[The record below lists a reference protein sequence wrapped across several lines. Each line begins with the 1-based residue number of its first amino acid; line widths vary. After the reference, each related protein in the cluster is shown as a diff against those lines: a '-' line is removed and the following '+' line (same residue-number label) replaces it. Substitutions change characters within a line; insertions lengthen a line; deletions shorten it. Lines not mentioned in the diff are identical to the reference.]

1 MRLVVDG
8 SIFSWQVRGGITA
21 LYRSLLPALHEVDPS
36 MEVRVVVAPG
46 VQTRELDALRRD
58 IDVVPGFPGWLRPW
72 RLWRHLK
79 RPYDCLSREMYYR
92 QSAAD
97 VFHPTFY
104 TVPPCRI
111 PCFCFA
117 YDMTA
122 ERYPERFER
131 GLVLDWRRS
140 KQATFARSSLVLCIS
155 ESTRRDVIEFY
166 GVPEHKCRVVYLGPT
181 LPSVVPPSEGNAG
194 TEDPFFLFVGDFPV
208 PYKNFDLVLS
218 ALSSARL
225 ADLRGYRL
233 RVVSHKKPDAALLAK
248 YHSMITPD
256 RLVFETDCD
265 DQRLK
270 HHYAN
275 CSALLYPSVYEGFGL
290 PVLDALASGTPVV
303 CARASSLPEVGGDAV
318 SYFDPQ
324 SESSFCL
331 ALQQALS
338 EGRGHG
344 HMTTRQAQAA
354 RFSWS
359 KTAAQFI
366 QACHDTAGG
375 KMDY

>member
-36 MEVRVVVAPG
+36 MEVRLVVSPG
-46 VQTRELDALRRD
+46 VQTRELAVLRRD
-58 IDVVPGFPGWLRPW
+58 INVVPGFPGWLRPW

-79 RPYDCLSREMYYR
+79 RPYGCISRELYYR
-92 QSAAD
+92 RSAAD

-122 ERYPERFER
+122 ERYPELFER
-131 GLVLDWRRS
+131 GLVREWRRS
-140 KQATFARSSLVLCIS
+140 KQTTFDRSSLILCIS
-155 ESTRRDVIEFY
+155 ESTRRDVMEFY

-181 LPSVVPPSEGNAG
+181 LSAVASARDGAACVEEPY
-194 TEDPFFLFVGDFPV
+194 FLFVGDYPV
-208 PYKNFDLVLS
+208 PYKNFDFLLK
-218 ALSSARL
+218 ALSSAPLVGFR
-225 ADLRGYRL
+225 DFRL

-248 YHSMITPD
+248 YHSMINPE
-256 RLVFETDCD
+256 RLIFEPDCD

-270 HHYAN
+270 QHYAN

-290 PVLDALASGTPVV
+290 PVLDALASGAPVV
-303 CARASSLPEVGGDAV
+303 CARASSLPEVGGDVV

-331 ALQQALS
+331 ALQRAMS
-338 EGRGHG
+338 EGRDDKHVCA
-344 HMTTRQAQAA
+344 RKAQALG
-354 RFSWS
+354 FSWGR
-359 KTAAQFI
+359 TAEAFI
-366 QACHDTAGG
+366 DACRACCDG
-375 KMDY
+375 D